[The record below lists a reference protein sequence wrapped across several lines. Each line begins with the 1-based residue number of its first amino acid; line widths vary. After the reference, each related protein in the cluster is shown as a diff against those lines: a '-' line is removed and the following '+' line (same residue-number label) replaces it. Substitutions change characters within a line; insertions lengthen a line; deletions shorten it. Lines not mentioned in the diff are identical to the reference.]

1 MPGGAPGLMNLG
13 QLQFAKAPESQNTAQ
28 SMQALG
34 QNLKKAST
42 GLQNYLNPTQPPGAD
57 QTGMAGSPYAGPIAP
72 PAAAPGGPVAPPPG
86 GPPMA
91 APASGPFPAVPFNP
105 TPQFGQ
111 TPLTGILP
119 TPAVPYP
126 MAGQLPSPTSP
137 IGQWAQNNPLNVMQL
152 LKNNIGGGGAP
163 QLGGNAL
170 LGSGGA
176 GMLQGPLASS
186 PTLNYPGGTG
196 G

>member
-28 SMQALG
+28 SMQGLG

-57 QTGMAGSPYAGPIAP
+57 QTGMAGSPYAGP
-72 PAAAPGGPVAPPPG
+72 VAPSQG

-91 APASGPFPAVPFNP
+91 AQGAGPFPPVPQNP
-105 TPQFGQ
+105 TPQLGQ
-111 TPLTGILP
+111 TPFTGVLP
-119 TPAVPYP
+119 TPPIPYP
-126 MAGQLPSPTSP
+126 SAGQAPSPTSP
-137 IGQWAQNNPLNVMQL
+137 IGQWAQNNPLNVMQF
-152 LKNNIGGGGAP
+152 LKSGIGSGGGAP
-163 QLGGNAL
+163 PLGGNAL

-176 GMLQGPLASS
+176 GMLQGSLAGS
-186 PTLNYPGGTG
+186 PTLNYLGGTG

>member
-1 MPGGAPGLMNLG
+1 MPAGAPGLMNLP

-28 SMQALG
+28 SMQDLG

-57 QTGMAGSPYAGPIAP
+57 QTGMAGSPYAGPVAP
-72 PAAAPGGPVAPPPG
+72 PVAAPGGPGMAAAPGGPG
-86 GPPMA
+86 MA

-119 TPAVPYP
+119 TPPVPYP
-126 MAGQLPSPTSP
+126 NAGQQNSPV
-137 IGQWAQNNPLNVMQL
+137 GQWAQQNPLSLMQF
-152 LKNNIGGGGAP
+152 LKNGISGGGGAP
-163 QLGGNAL
+163 QLSGNAL
-170 LGSGGA
+170 LNGGGA
-176 GMLQGPLASS
+176 GMLQGPLANN
-186 PTLNYPGGTG
+186 PMLTYPGAG